1 MESIFNRGTTAH
13 VPTIFERIG
22 PEIQHLERAAT
33 ARDGSQTS
41 KMGAWTAS
49 IALFF
54 LLALF
59 VMDPFL
65 YAMHKSHAIHA
76 YLYLHNYD
84 SASATQ
90 SLANSGIFTQGEIT
104 VLNTQDGSYQNSF
117 ASPEQAEETAASVV
131 EFMKGLHALHYGEY
145 AQLDPIG
152 KLRYLLFVRIG
163 LYPPTAWSG
172 LNPSVY

>member
-1 MESIFNRGTTAH
+1 
-13 VPTIFERIG
+13 
-22 PEIQHLERAAT
+22 
-33 ARDGSQTS
+33 
-41 KMGAWTAS
+41 MGAWAAS

-84 SASATQ
+84 STTATK
-90 SLANSGIFTQGEIT
+90 SLASSGIFTPGEIT
-104 VLNTQDGSYQNSF
+104 VMNTQEGSYQNYF
-117 ASPEQAEETAASVV
+117 TSPQQAEETAASVV
-131 EFMKGLHALHYGEY
+131 DFMKGLHALHYGQY
-145 AQLDPIG
+145 LQLDPIG

-163 LYPPTAWSG
+163 LYPPTTWSG